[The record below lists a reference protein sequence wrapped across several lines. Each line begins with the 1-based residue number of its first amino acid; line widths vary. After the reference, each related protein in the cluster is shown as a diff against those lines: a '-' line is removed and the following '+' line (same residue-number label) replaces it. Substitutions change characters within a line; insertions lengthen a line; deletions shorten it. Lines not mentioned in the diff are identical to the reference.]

1 MDLSAF
7 LSGNF
12 SVNFASGNQDEESP
26 SEEFDT
32 VNAKRQWEML
42 LCRGHYF
49 RNFTVFDSKS
59 RIPMQL
65 EDGAVSDYAAP
76 SFY

>member
-1 MDLSAF
+1 MDLSAY

-32 VNAKRQWEML
+32 DSEREEAVGDASLEGSL
-42 LCRGHYF
+42 L
-49 RNFTVFDSKS
+49 
-59 RIPMQL
+59 
-65 EDGAVSDYAAP
+65 
-76 SFY
+76 